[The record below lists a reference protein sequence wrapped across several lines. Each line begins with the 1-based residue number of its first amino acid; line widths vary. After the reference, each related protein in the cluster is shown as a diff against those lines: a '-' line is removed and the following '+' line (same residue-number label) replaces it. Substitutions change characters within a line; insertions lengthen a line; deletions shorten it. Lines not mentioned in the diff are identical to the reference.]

1 MLLERSPEMQRWSL
15 SHSTQLMWT
24 NPSLLS
30 PGMRHSTGRGKFL
43 AEDLEKPETLKT
55 GDVPGDAWPR

>member
-1 MLLERSPEMQRWSL
+1 MDSL
-15 SHSTQLMWT
+15 PLHPAHVDKSQ
-24 NPSLLS
+24 PAE
-30 PGMRHSTGRGKFL
+30 PRHETLHREGQSL